1 MLQSFNR
8 LFTGGNKEGKNEE
21 ELKRLGNYFL
31 EKMRATDDW
40 RRWKIRRKNRKVI
53 RDGKGG

>member
-1 MLQSFNR
+1 MVVAIAAYEMI
-8 LFTGGNKEGKNEE
+8 EGKNEE